1 MAEDQLKPTAAKRY
15 RSNRTYLHK
24 ASDELVVRIRR
35 LDITTMVLQNLVP
48 FSLLKA
54 ANQFEEMVRK
64 LGNIGTGDALD
75 TSDAALKELESI
87 NPSQLTNM
95 MDFLRHY
102 AVTVVAEP
110 VITEKEDG
118 NEEHISV
125 TDLSGDELLSIFY
138 ARPSQ
143 EKEEQKPT
151 VLTVEQAEEFR
162 RPEPAAISPASQDG
176 PEVRPE
182 AQLVDTPEREFVY
195 G

>member
-24 ASDELVVRIRR
+24 VSDELTVRIRR

-64 LGNIGTGDALD
+64 LGNIGGDALD
-75 TSDAALKELESI
+75 TSEAALKELESI

-102 AVTVVAEP
+102 AVVVVAEP
-110 VITEKEDG
+110 VLVPDDDG
-118 NEEHISV
+118 NDDHIPV

-138 ARPSQ
+138 ARPPQ
-143 EKEEQKPT
+143 EKEEQKST
-151 VLTVEQAEEFR
+151 VLTAEQAEEFR
-162 RPEPAAISPASQDG
+162 RSEPTAPRPAAQDG
-176 PEVRPE
+176 AEVRSE